1 MLALPYDVFDRGE
14 AAEYVEDRPLSFLN
28 IDRPETQFPADQD
41 MYAPEVY
48 ARGAELLHERL
59 KDGTFVEDRNLAYYI
74 YRLAWEGHVQ
84 TGIVCVC
91 AVDEF
96 ESGIIKRHELT
107 REDKERDR
115 IEHIEALGCQTGPIF
130 LTYRDQPVLDMI
142 VGAATT
148 STPLYDFADES
159 GVRQT
164 VWEVVRHDA
173 VDALR
178 AMLDQPVLDMIVGA
192 ATTST
197 PLYDFAD
204 ESGVRQ
210 TVWEVVRHDAV
221 DALRAM
227 LGTIPCAYI
236 ADGHH
241 RAASAV
247 KVARRMREEAR
258 AAGTYT
264 GKEPFNYVLSVL
276 FPANQLTILPYNRVV
291 SDRNG
296 LDAYELLEVLS
307 GAGFGIVQAE
317 GPVEPREHGV
327 FGMYTDGTWY
337 ELRADDPNPRVYAA
351 ENASS
356 GINAEMGSAEDGE
369 HRNGGSSQD
378 DGGLYNPANSLDCPI
393 LQSCILSPIF
403 GIKDPRTDPRVS
415 FVGGIR
421 GTEELER
428 KVGAEGVAFTMCAT
442 SIDQLL
448 AVADAGEVMPPKS
461 TWFEPKLRSGLFIH
475 RIAK

>member
-1 MLALPYDVFDRGE
+1 MRALPFPCIRPVPEHAAEVAALPYDVFDRGE
-14 AAEYVEDRPLSFLN
+14 TAEYVEGRPLSFLN

-84 TGIVCVC
+84 AGIVCVC

-96 ESGIIKRHELT
+96 ESGVIKRHELT

-173 VDALR
+173 VN
-178 AMLDQPVLDMIVGA
+178 
-192 ATTST
+192 
-197 PLYDFAD
+197 
-204 ESGVRQ
+204 
-210 TVWEVVRHDAV
+210 
-221 DALRAM
+221 ALRAM

-276 FPANQLTILPYNRVV
+276 FPASQLTILPYNRVV

-307 GAGFGIVQAE
+307 GAGFGIVEAE

-327 FGMYTDGTWY
+327 FGMYTDCTWY

-356 GINAEMGSAEDGE
+356 GINAEMGSTEDDE
-369 HRNGGSSQD
+369 HRSGESSQD
-378 DGGLYNPANSLDCPI
+378 DGGASNPANSLDCSI
-393 LQSCILSPIF
+393 LQNCILSPIF
-403 GIKDPRTDPRVS
+403 GIKDPRTDPRIS

-428 KVGAEGVAFTMCAT
+428 KAGAEGVAFTMRAT

>member
-1 MLALPYDVFDRGE
+1 MRALPFPCIRPVPEHAAEVAALPYDVFDRGE
-14 AAEYVEDRPLSFLN
+14 AAEYVEGRPLSFLN

-59 KDGTFVEDRNLAYYI
+59 EDGTFVEDRNLAYYI
-74 YRLAWEGHVQ
+74 YRLAWKGHVQ

-96 ESGIIKRHELT
+96 ESGVIKRHELT

-148 STPLYDFADES
+148 STPLYDFTDDE
-159 GVRQT
+159 GV
-164 VWEVVRHDA
+164 H
-173 VDALR
+173 
-178 AMLDQPVLDMIVGA
+178 
-192 ATTST
+192 
-197 PLYDFAD
+197 
-204 ESGVRQ
+204 Q

-276 FPANQLTILPYNRVV
+276 FPASQLTILPYNRVV

-296 LDAYELLEVLS
+296 LDTYELLEVLS
-307 GAGFGIVQAE
+307 GAGFGIVEAE

-337 ELRADDPNPRVYAA
+337 ELRADDPNPRIYAA
-351 ENASS
+351 ENA
-356 GINAEMGSAEDGE
+356 GNDFNAEMGSAEDDE
-369 HRNGGSSQD
+369 RRSGGSSQD
-378 DGGLYNPANSLDCPI
+378 DEVASNPANSLDCSI

-403 GIKDPRTDPRVS
+403 GIKDPRTDPRIS

-421 GTEELER
+421 GTEELEC
-428 KVGAEGVAFTMCAT
+428 KAGTEGVAFTMCAT
-442 SIDQLL
+442 NIDQLL

>member
-1 MLALPYDVFDRGE
+1 MRALPFPCIRPVPEHAAEVAALPYDVFDRGE

-59 KDGTFVEDRNLAYYI
+59 ADGTFVEDRNLAYYI

-96 ESGIIKRHELT
+96 ESGVIKRHELT

-142 VGAATT
+142 VDAATT
-148 STPLYDFADES
+148 STPLYDFTDDE
-159 GVRQT
+159 GV
-164 VWEVVRHDA
+164 H
-173 VDALR
+173 
-178 AMLDQPVLDMIVGA
+178 
-192 ATTST
+192 
-197 PLYDFAD
+197 
-204 ESGVRQ
+204 Q

-276 FPANQLTILPYNRVV
+276 FPASQLTILPYNRVV

-296 LDAYELLEVLS
+296 LNTYELLEVLS
-307 GAGFGIVQAE
+307 GAGFGIVEAE

-351 ENASS
+351 ENA
-356 GINAEMGSAEDGE
+356 GNDFNAEMGSAEDDERRSGE
-369 HRNGGSSQD
+369 SSQD
-378 DGGLYNPANSLDCPI
+378 NGESSNPANSLDCSI

-403 GIKDPRTDPRVS
+403 GIKDPRTDPRIS

-421 GTEELER
+421 GTEELEC
-428 KVGAEGVAFTMCAT
+428 KAGAEGVTFTMCAT

>member
-1 MLALPYDVFDRGE
+1 MRALPFPCIRPVPEHAAEVAALPYDVFDRGE
-14 AAEYVEDRPLSFLN
+14 AAEYVEGRPLSFLN

-59 KDGTFVEDRNLAYYI
+59 ADGTFVEDRNLAYYI

-96 ESGIIKRHELT
+96 EGGVIKRHELT

-178 AMLDQPVLDMIVGA
+178 AML
-192 ATTST
+192 
-197 PLYDFAD
+197 
-204 ESGVRQ
+204 
-210 TVWEVVRHDAV
+210 
-221 DALRAM
+221 
-227 LGTIPCAYI
+227 GTIPCAYI

-247 KVARRMREEAR
+247 KVARHMREEAR
-258 AAGTYT
+258 ATGTYT

-276 FPANQLTILPYNRVV
+276 FPASQLTILPYNRVV

-296 LDAYELLEVLS
+296 LDTYELLEVLS
-307 GAGFGIVQAE
+307 GAGFGIVEAE

-327 FGMYTDGTWY
+327 FGMYTNGTWY
-337 ELRADDPNPRVYAA
+337 ELRADDPNPRAYAT
-351 ENASS
+351 ENA
-356 GINAEMGSAEDGE
+356 GNDFNAEMGSAEDDE
-369 HRNGGSSQD
+369 HRSGGSSQD
-378 DGGLYNPANSLDCPI
+378 GGRPSNPADSLDCSI

-403 GIKDPRTDPRVS
+403 GIKDPRTDPRIS

-421 GTEELER
+421 GTEELEC
-428 KVGAEGVAFTMCAT
+428 KAGAEGVAFTMCAT

>member
-1 MLALPYDVFDRGE
+1 MRALPFPCIRPVPEHAAEVAALPYDVFDRGE

-59 KDGTFVEDRNLAYYI
+59 ADGTFVEDRNLAYYI

-91 AVDEF
+91 TVDEF
-96 ESGIIKRHELT
+96 ESGVIKRHELT

-130 LTYRDQPVLDMI
+130 LTYR
-142 VGAATT
+142 
-148 STPLYDFADES
+148 
-159 GVRQT
+159 
-164 VWEVVRHDA
+164 
-173 VDALR
+173 
-178 AMLDQPVLDMIVGA
+178 DQPVLDMIVGA

-276 FPANQLTILPYNRVV
+276 FPASQLTILPYNRVV

-296 LDAYELLEVLS
+296 LNTYELLEVLS
-307 GAGFGIVQAE
+307 GAGFGIVEAE

-337 ELRADDPNPRVYAA
+337 ELRAGDPNPMAYAA
-351 ENASS
+351 ENA
-356 GINAEMGSAEDGE
+356 GNDFNAEMGSAEDDE
-369 HRNGGSSQD
+369 RRSGGSSQD
-378 DGGLYNPANSLDCPI
+378 TGESSNPANSLDCSI

-403 GIKDPRTDPRVS
+403 GIKDPRTDPRIS

-421 GTEELER
+421 GTEELEC
-428 KVGAEGVAFTMCAT
+428 KAGAEGVAFTMCAT

>member
-1 MLALPYDVFDRGE
+1 MRALPFPCIRPVPEHAAEVAALPYDVFDRGE
-14 AAEYVEDRPLSFLN
+14 AAEYVEGRPLSFLN
-28 IDRPETQFPADQD
+28 IDRPETQLPADQD

-59 KDGTFVEDRNLAYYI
+59 ADGTFVEDRNLAYYI

-96 ESGIIKRHELT
+96 ESGVIKRHELT

-142 VGAATT
+142 VDAATT
-148 STPLYDFADES
+148 STPLYDFTDDE
-159 GVRQT
+159 GV
-164 VWEVVRHDA
+164 H
-173 VDALR
+173 
-178 AMLDQPVLDMIVGA
+178 
-192 ATTST
+192 
-197 PLYDFAD
+197 
-204 ESGVRQ
+204 Q

-276 FPANQLTILPYNRVV
+276 FPASQLTILPYNRVV

-296 LDAYELLEVLS
+296 LNTYELLEVLS
-307 GAGFGIVQAE
+307 GAGFGIVEAE

-351 ENASS
+351 ENA
-356 GINAEMGSAEDGE
+356 GNDFNAEMGSAEDDERRSGE
-369 HRNGGSSQD
+369 SSQD
-378 DGGLYNPANSLDCPI
+378 DEVAPNPANSLDCSI

-403 GIKDPRTDPRVS
+403 GIKAPRTDPRIS

-421 GTEELER
+421 GTEELEC
-428 KVGAEGVAFTMCAT
+428 KAGVEGVAFTMCAT

>member
-1 MLALPYDVFDRGE
+1 MRALPFPCIRPVPEHAAEVAALPYDVFDRGE
-14 AAEYVEDRPLSFLN
+14 AAEYVEGRPLSFLN

-59 KDGTFVEDRNLAYYI
+59 ADGTFVEDRNLAYYI

-96 ESGIIKRHELT
+96 EGGVIKRHELT
-107 REDKERDR
+107 REEKERDR

-130 LTYRDQPVLDMI
+130 LTYR
-142 VGAATT
+142 
-148 STPLYDFADES
+148 
-159 GVRQT
+159 
-164 VWEVVRHDA
+164 
-173 VDALR
+173 
-178 AMLDQPVLDMIVGA
+178 DQPVLDMIVGA

-276 FPANQLTILPYNRVV
+276 FPASQLTILPYNRVV

-296 LDAYELLEVLS
+296 LDTYEPLEVLS
-307 GAGFGIVQAE
+307 GAGFGIVEAE

-337 ELRADDPNPRVYAA
+337 ELRADDPNPMVYAA
-351 ENASS
+351 ENA
-356 GINAEMGSAEDGE
+356 GNDFNAEMGSAEDDERRSGE
-369 HRNGGSSQD
+369 SSQD
-378 DGGLYNPANSLDCPI
+378 NGESSNPANSLDCSI

-403 GIKDPRTDPRVS
+403 GIKDPRTDPRIS

-421 GTEELER
+421 GTEELEC
-428 KVGAEGVAFTMCAT
+428 KAGAEGVAFTMCAT

>member
-1 MLALPYDVFDRGE
+1 MRALPFPCIRPVPEHAAEVAALPYDVFDRGE
-14 AAEYVEDRPLSFLN
+14 AAEYVEGRPLSFLN

-48 ARGAELLHERL
+48 TRGAGLLHERL
-59 KDGTFVEDRNLAYYI
+59 ADGTFVEDRNLAYYI

-96 ESGIIKRHELT
+96 ESGVIKRHELT
-107 REDKERDR
+107 REEKERDR

-130 LTYRDQPVLDMI
+130 LTYR
-142 VGAATT
+142 
-148 STPLYDFADES
+148 
-159 GVRQT
+159 
-164 VWEVVRHDA
+164 
-173 VDALR
+173 
-178 AMLDQPVLDMIVGA
+178 DQPVLDMIVGA

-276 FPANQLTILPYNRVV
+276 FPASQLTILPYNRVV

-296 LDAYELLEVLS
+296 LDTYELLEVLS
-307 GAGFGIVQAE
+307 GAGFGIVEAE

-337 ELRADDPNPRVYAA
+337 ELRADNPNPMVYAA
-351 ENASS
+351 ENA
-356 GINAEMGSAEDGE
+356 GNDFNAEMGSAEDDKRRSGE
-369 HRNGGSSQD
+369 SSQD
-378 DGGLYNPANSLDCPI
+378 NGESSNPANSLDCSI

-403 GIKDPRTDPRVS
+403 GIKDPRTDPRIS

-421 GTEELER
+421 GTEELEC
-428 KVGAEGVAFTMCAT
+428 KAGVEGVAFTMCAT

>member
-1 MLALPYDVFDRGE
+1 MRALPFPCIRPVPEHAAEVAALPYDVFSRGE
-14 AAEYVEDRPLSFLN
+14 AAAHVADRPLSFLN
-28 IDRPETQFPADQD
+28 IDRPETQFGPEQD
-41 MYAPEVY
+41 MYAPEAY
-48 ARGAELLHERL
+48 ARGAELLRERME
-59 KDGTFVEDRNLAYYI
+59 DGTLIEDRNLSYYI
-74 YRLAWEGHVQ
+74 YRLAWEGHAQ
-84 TGIVCVC
+84 TGIACVC

-96 ESGIIKRHELT
+96 ESGVIKRHELT
-107 REDKERDR
+107 REDKELDR
-115 IEHIEALGCQTGPIF
+115 VEHIRALGCQTGPIF

-142 VGAATT
+142 VGAA
-148 STPLYDFADES
+148 
-159 GVRQT
+159 
-164 VWEVVRHDA
+164 
-173 VDALR
+173 
-178 AMLDQPVLDMIVGA
+178 M
-192 ATTST
+192 TST

-227 LGTIPCAYI
+227 LGQIPCAYI

-247 KVARRMREEAR
+247 RVARRMREEAQ

-296 LDAYELLEVLS
+296 LDVHELLLALS
-307 GAGFGIVQAE
+307 DAGFGIVQAE
-317 GPVEPREHGV
+317 GPVEPSEHGV
-327 FGMYTDGTWY
+327 FGMYADGIWY
-337 ELRADDPNPRVYAA
+337 ELRAADPGTTGS
-351 ENASS
+351 NAGES
-356 GINAEMGSAEDGE
+356 GASEPGAVG
-369 HRNGGSSQD
+369 
-378 DGGLYNPANSLDCPI
+378 SLDASI
-393 LQSCILSPIF
+393 LQDRVLSPIL
-403 GIKDPRTDPRVS
+403 GIEDPRTDERIS
-415 FVGGIR
+415 FIGGIR

-428 KVGAEGVAFTMCAT
+428 EAGCEGVAFTMCAT
-442 SIDQLL
+442 DIDQLL

>member
-1 MLALPYDVFDRGE
+1 MRALPFPCIRPVPEHAAEVAALPYDVFDRGE
-14 AAEYVEDRPLSFLN
+14 AAEYVEGRPLSFLN
-28 IDRPETQFPADQD
+28 IDRPETQFAADQD

-59 KDGTFVEDRNLAYYI
+59 EDGTFVEDRNLAYYI

-148 STPLYDFADES
+148 STPLYDFAD
-159 GVRQT
+159 
-164 VWEVVRHDA
+164 
-173 VDALR
+173 
-178 AMLDQPVLDMIVGA
+178 
-192 ATTST
+192 
-197 PLYDFAD
+197 D
-204 ESGVRQ
+204 EGVRQ

-247 KVARRMREEAR
+247 KVARHMREEAR
-258 AAGTYT
+258 ATGSYT

-276 FPANQLTILPYNRVV
+276 FPASQLTILPYNRVV

-296 LDAYELLEVLS
+296 LDTYELLEVLS
-307 GAGFGIVQAE
+307 GAGFGIVEAE

-337 ELRADDPNPRVYAA
+337 ELRADDPNPMAYAA
-351 ENASS
+351 ENA
-356 GINAEMGSAEDGE
+356 GNDFNAEMGSAEDDE
-369 HRNGGSSQD
+369 RRSGGSSQD
-378 DGGLYNPANSLDCPI
+378 TGESSNPANSLDCSI
-393 LQSCILSPIF
+393 LQSCILSPVF
-403 GIKDPRTDPRVS
+403 GIKDPRTDPRIS

-428 KVGAEGVAFTMCAT
+428 KAGAEGVAFTMCAT

>member
-1 MLALPYDVFDRGE
+1 MRALPFPCIRPVPEHAAEVAALPYDVFDRCE
-14 AAEYVEDRPLSFLN
+14 AAEYVEGRPPSFLN

-59 KDGTFVEDRNLAYYI
+59 EDGTFVEDRNLAYYI

-96 ESGIIKRHELT
+96 ESGVIKRHELT

-148 STPLYDFADES
+148 STPLYDFTDDE
-159 GVRQT
+159 GV
-164 VWEVVRHDA
+164 H
-173 VDALR
+173 
-178 AMLDQPVLDMIVGA
+178 
-192 ATTST
+192 
-197 PLYDFAD
+197 
-204 ESGVRQ
+204 Q

-276 FPANQLTILPYNRVV
+276 FPASQLTILPYNRVV

-296 LDAYELLEVLS
+296 LDTYELLEVLS
-307 GAGFGIVQAE
+307 GAGFGIVEAE

-327 FGMYTDGTWY
+327 FGMYTDDTWY
-337 ELRADDPNPRVYAA
+337 ELRADDPNPIAYAA
-351 ENASS
+351 ENA
-356 GINAEMGSAEDGE
+356 GNDFNAEMGSAEDDE
-369 HRNGGSSQD
+369 RRSGGSSQD
-378 DGGLYNPANSLDCPI
+378 DEVASNPANSLDCSI

-403 GIKDPRTDPRVS
+403 GIKDPRTDPRIS

-421 GTEELER
+421 GTEELEC
-428 KVGAEGVAFTMCAT
+428 KAGAEGVAFTMCAT

>member
-1 MLALPYDVFDRGE
+1 MRALPFPCIRPVPEHAAEVAALPYDVFDRGE

-59 KDGTFVEDRNLAYYI
+59 EDGTFVEDRNLAYYI
-74 YRLAWEGHVQ
+74 YRLAWEGRAQ

-96 ESGIIKRHELT
+96 ESGVIKRHELT

-130 LTYRDQPVLDMI
+130 LTYR
-142 VGAATT
+142 
-148 STPLYDFADES
+148 
-159 GVRQT
+159 
-164 VWEVVRHDA
+164 
-173 VDALR
+173 
-178 AMLDQPVLDMIVGA
+178 DQPVLDMIVGA

-276 FPANQLTILPYNRVV
+276 FPASQLTILPYNRVV

-296 LDAYELLEVLS
+296 LDTYELLEVLS
-307 GAGFGIVQAE
+307 GAGFGIVEAE

-337 ELRADDPNPRVYAA
+337 ELRADDPNPRIYAA
-351 ENASS
+351 ENA
-356 GINAEMGSAEDGE
+356 GNDFNAEMGSAEDDE
-369 HRNGGSSQD
+369 RRSGGSSQD
-378 DGGLYNPANSLDCPI
+378 DEVASNPANSLDCSI
-393 LQSCILSPIF
+393 LQSCILSPNF
-403 GIKDPRTDPRVS
+403 GIKDPRTDPRIS

-421 GTEELER
+421 GTEELEC
-428 KVGAEGVAFTMCAT
+428 KAGVEGVAFTMCAT

>member
-1 MLALPYDVFDRGE
+1 MRALPFPCIRPVPEHAAEVAALPYDVFDRCE

-59 KDGTFVEDRNLAYYI
+59 EDGTFVEDRNLAYYI

-96 ESGIIKRHELT
+96 ESGVIKRHELT

-130 LTYRDQPVLDMI
+130 LTYR
-142 VGAATT
+142 
-148 STPLYDFADES
+148 
-159 GVRQT
+159 
-164 VWEVVRHDA
+164 
-173 VDALR
+173 
-178 AMLDQPVLDMIVGA
+178 DQPVLDMIVGA

-276 FPANQLTILPYNRVV
+276 FPASQLTILPYNRVV

-296 LDAYELLEVLS
+296 LDTYELLEVLS
-307 GAGFGIVQAE
+307 GAGFGIVEAE

-327 FGMYTDGTWY
+327 FGMYTDGIWY
-337 ELRADDPNPRVYAA
+337 ELRADDPSPRVYAA
-351 ENASS
+351 ENA
-356 GINAEMGSAEDGE
+356 GNDFNAEMGSAEDDKRRSGE
-369 HRNGGSSQD
+369 SSQD
-378 DGGLYNPANSLDCPI
+378 NGESSNPANSLDCSI

-403 GIKDPRTDPRVS
+403 GIKDPRTDPRIS

-421 GTEELER
+421 GTEELEC
-428 KVGAEGVAFTMCAT
+428 KAGAEGVAFTMCAT